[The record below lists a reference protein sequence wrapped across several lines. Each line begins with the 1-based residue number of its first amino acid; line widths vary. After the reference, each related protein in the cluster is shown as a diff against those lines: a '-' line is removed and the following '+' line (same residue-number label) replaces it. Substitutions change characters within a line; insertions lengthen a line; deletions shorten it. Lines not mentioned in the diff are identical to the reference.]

1 MELKTLSKQ
10 DPEFDSYLRGTFST
24 QFRALPVQ
32 SLNVNTQS
40 EKITFE
46 IWPIQKI
53 RRPSFFKMWS
63 QVFRFRDLVYVLF
76 PLYIILVKNIIDD
89 VVWDPLLALLS
100 ALGALSLTMGAFL
113 FNDYLDHMKGVDRI
127 HPRSGSRA
135 IQKGWV
141 TAEQTRTWSLIYL
154 VVGAAL
160 GLPAVWVF
168 PDLWILLAAPGA
180 VALFSWAF
188 PRVGLKYRRGAEL
201 VVFLLFG
208 PFLTLGFQMAIGGGF
223 DLEAIFIGILTGWH
237 FTFLVHLKNFESL
250 MVNTQA
256 GFQNTISRLGFEK
269 GKKFLEYWWFG
280 FLVLMAVYQWFY
292 HSSEWFL
299 AFVVAP
305 FVFSLGF
312 LVSLRRLKSP
322 AGSSL
327 LLTVKFG
334 RTAALLTLLVWILQS
349 FWYWA
354 VIEIGSAS

>member
-1 MELKTLSKQ
+1 
-10 DPEFDSYLRGTFST
+10 
-24 QFRALPVQ
+24 
-32 SLNVNTQS
+32 
-40 EKITFE
+40 
-46 IWPIQKI
+46 
-53 RRPSFFKMWS
+53 
-63 QVFRFRDLVYVLF
+63 
-76 PLYIILVKNIIDD
+76 
-89 VVWDPLLALLS
+89 
-100 ALGALSLTMGAFL
+100 
-113 FNDYLDHMKGVDRI
+113 
-127 HPRSGSRA
+127 
-135 IQKGWV
+135 
-141 TAEQTRTWSLIYL
+141 
-154 VVGAAL
+154 
-160 GLPAVWVF
+160 
-168 PDLWILLAAPGA
+168 
-180 VALFSWAF
+180 
-188 PRVGLKYRRGAEL
+188 
-201 VVFLLFG
+201 
-208 PFLTLGFQMAIGGGF
+208 MAIGGGF